1 MIRPFIIA
9 AMTTDGFIAK
19 DANHPAFWTSKE
31 DKVRFVEL
39 TKRAGVVVMGSQT
52 YKTLPRPL
60 AERINIVYSR
70 DKKFEGAEMTND
82 EPRALLSKLESR
94 GFSEVAI
101 CGGSQIYNMF
111 MKAKVVD
118 KLYLTVEPLLFGKGV
133 TLFKDDIVADLTLLS
148 ESKTEKGTVFL
159 EYKVNYHGAQN
170 L

>member
-9 AMTTDGFIAK
+9 AMTADGFIAK

-31 DKVRFVEL
+31 DKVHFVEL

-60 AERINIVYSR
+60 SERINIVYSR
-70 DKKFEGAEMTND
+70 DKKFEGAEMTQD
-82 EPRALLSKLESR
+82 EPRMLLSKLESR
-94 GFSEVAI
+94 GFSELAI

-133 TLFKDDIVADLTLLS
+133 TLFKDDILADLTLLS